1 MAEGANDDD
10 DKTVVTNG
18 QTKQVQMVDKAV
30 STEDKDDIP
39 EDEVED
45 GNTQTESSDVPAT
58 ATDATA
64 PDTVNEEKVEE
75 KKRFRFQLFSK

>member
-18 QTKQVQMVDKAV
+18 QTKQVQMVEKAV

-39 EDEVED
+39 QDEEED
-45 GNTQTESSDVPAT
+45 GNTESSDGSPAT
-58 ATDATA
+58 AADAE
-64 PDTVNEEKVEE
+64 TVDGSKVEE

>member
-39 EDEVED
+39 EDEEED
-45 GNTQTESSDVPAT
+45 GNTLSSDGP
-58 ATDATA
+58 ATDATDAIDATA
-64 PDTVNEEKVEE
+64 PETVNEE
-75 KKRFRFQLFSK
+75 KKRFRCQLFSK

>member
-39 EDEVED
+39 EDEEED
-45 GNTQTESSDVPAT
+45 E
-58 ATDATA
+58 
-64 PDTVNEEKVEE
+64 
-75 KKRFRFQLFSK
+75 FRWSRY

>member
-39 EDEVED
+39 EDEEED
-45 GNTQTESSDVPAT
+45 GNTLSSDGPAT
-58 ATDATA
+58 DAIDATA
-64 PDTVNEEKVEE
+64 PETVNEE
-75 KKRFRFQLFSK
+75 KKRFRCQLFSK